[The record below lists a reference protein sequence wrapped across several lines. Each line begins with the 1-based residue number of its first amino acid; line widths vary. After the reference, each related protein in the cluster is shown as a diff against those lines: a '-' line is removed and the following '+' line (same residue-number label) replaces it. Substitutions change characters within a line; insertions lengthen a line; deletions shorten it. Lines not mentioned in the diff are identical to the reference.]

1 MTWTGDGQSEMFSLS
16 EVICGMNPLLDMNAT
31 REEPISVIS
40 LRQIT
45 GSGHIR
51 LLKRHAIYE
60 ILKYF
65 SALWWRGPRGS
76 VQVHQM
82 IKIFPLLTENEFN
95 LL

>member
-1 MTWTGDGQSEMFSLS
+1 MFSLS

-45 GSGHIR
+45 ASGHIR

-65 SALWWRGPRGS
+65 SGLWWRGSRGP
-76 VQVHQM
+76 VQ
-82 IKIFPLLTENEFN
+82 IP
-95 LL
+95 